1 MSANQDNTGG
11 NTSGY
16 EISGI
21 ISDPAEAAAMY
32 NKVVEATGCTTV
44 IAEFTPAPDD
54 QGVEQSETGT
64 VSGKSC
70 NVFCLRHTDFHTVG
84 AANSNV
90 SAENPSAKN
99 HSSTEK

>member
-1 MSANQDNTGG
+1 MSANQDNAGG
-11 NTSGY
+11 NASDY

-32 NKVVEATGCTTV
+32 KKVVEETGCTCV
-44 IAEFTPAPDD
+44 IAEFMPAPDD
-54 QGVEQSETGT
+54 QGVERSEAGN

-90 SAENPSAKN
+90 CVENPSAKN
-99 HSSTEK
+99 HSTEK

>member
-11 NTSGY
+11 STSGY

-21 ISDPAEAAAMY
+21 ISNAAEAAAMY
-32 NKVVEATGCTTV
+32 NKVVEETGCTCV
-44 IAEFTPAPDD
+44 LAEFILAPDD
-54 QGVEQSETGT
+54 QGIERSEAGT
-64 VSGKSC
+64 VS
-70 NVFCLRHTDFHTVG
+70 VG

-90 SAENPSAKN
+90 SIENPSAEN